1 MSKNL
6 VVLISGRGSN
16 MQTIHKRTLDGTISG
31 EIKAVVSNNPEAGGL
46 GYAAENAL
54 ATHVINH
61 KEFAS
66 RESFDQQLID
76 QIDVYEPDYL
86 ILAGFMRIL
95 TPGFVDH
102 YHGRLIN
109 IHPSLLPRHQGLHT
123 HERALAEG
131 DKEHGA
137 SVHFVTAELDAGPVI
152 MQAKI
157 RIEAHHT
164 AESLQQDVLKMEHL
178 LYPQAIA
185 LLCSD
190 RIEQHQDTTICD
202 GEPLDSP
209 LILT

>member
-16 MQTIHKRTLDGTISG
+16 MQTIHKRTLDGTIDA
-31 EIKAVVSNNPEAGGL
+31 EIKAVLSNNPDAGGL
-46 GYAAENAL
+46 DYARKNAL
-54 ATHVINH
+54 ANHVINH
-61 KEFAS
+61 KEFNN

-95 TPGFVDH
+95 TAGFVDH

-123 HERALAEG
+123 HARAIAAG
-131 DKEHGA
+131 DREHGA

-157 RIEAHHT
+157 LIEAHHT
-164 AESLQQDVLKMEHL
+164 AETLEQAVLKMEHL

-190 RIEQHQDTTICD
+190 RIKQQQDITVCD

-209 LILT
+209 LLLT